1 MLLIL
6 AANMLAPPDARDD
19 DDRRPVAARP
29 GRPRDPDEDEEDEER
44 GRPDSPIVVTGR
56 RLDAAR
62 TRIDEA
68 LGASVYALDNEAIE
82 NRPGGE
88 TGSIAAILAQAP
100 GAALAQGALT
110 IRGSRT
116 VQVRINDVIVPEAIP
131 DAADHLSSRLAET
144 TRLIT
149 GALPAQ
155 FGFAPGG
162 VISVTTKSGLYQGGG
177 QIELFGDTSGTIEAA
192 AEWAGSI
199 GDMNLFGSGSFRRS
213 RGQVADESGRR

>member
-6 AANMLAPPDARDD
+6 AANMLAPPDARDAD
-19 DDRRPVAARP
+19 DDRRPAAAQP
-29 GRPRDPDEDEEDEER
+29 GRPRDPDEDEEEER

-88 TGSIAAILAQAP
+88 TGSIAAILTQAP

-110 IRGSRT
+110 IRGSRAI
-116 VQVRINDVIVPEAIP
+116 QVRIND
-131 DAADHLSSRLAET
+131 
-144 TRLIT
+144 
-149 GALPAQ
+149 
-155 FGFAPGG
+155 
-162 VISVTTKSGLYQGGG
+162 
-177 QIELFGDTSGTIEAA
+177 
-192 AEWAGSI
+192 
-199 GDMNLFGSGSFRRS
+199 
-213 RGQVADESGRR
+213 